1 MTLSLIVPTIKM
13 SVLIGVVLA
22 AMPLLSKR
30 SAAFRHSVLVATV
43 ACALTLPLL
52 GPLVPS
58 WSFTWPASP
67 ATSSMVTSFYRATPS
82 EANPAPVVGATF
94 SAKHS
99 SPGWRLPSSGE
110 LALIAAAVWLF
121 GFGYFFM
128 GLSIGLCR
136 LTWLARRAT
145 PMVEPAWVRAL
156 AEATDSFGL
165 RRPVRLLQ
173 IDHPSLLAAWGWRT
187 PTVMIPRW
195 ARHWTDDRARLV
207 LSHELAHVWRG
218 DWCAQVAAE
227 ILRAACWFNPL
238 VWMLCRR
245 LQLESERACDD
256 AVLRRGWDA
265 AEYATSLVD
274 LARALASRGRSAS
287 GVLASA
293 MARPAGLERRI
304 HAMLQP
310 HLDRRPLSRV
320 HHLAIAATLFALT
333 FVIAGAAASAEDFA
347 SLAGTVLDQTDRVLP
362 DVRLVLTNS
371 SNRSKYEVRS
381 DRDGHFEFIAVPAG
395 DYVLET
401 FLPGF
406 TTVRTTFSVGGAGKL
421 ETRFKLSVGSLNETI
436 MVTSPGRALTTT
448 ELEARR
454 TVLERRAGRSNKG
467 VGDCADTGST
477 GGNIRQPRKLKDVR
491 PIYPEALSLA
501 QTGGDVVLDAV
512 IGVDGTIRDVRVA
525 KSTNPGF
532 EQAAIDAV
540 RQWEFDTTLL
550 NCQPI
555 EVNMQV
561 NVGFKIQP

>member
-1 MTLSLIVPTIKM
+1 MTLGLILPTVKM

-22 AMPLLSKR
+22 TMPILSKR

-43 ACALTLPLL
+43 ACALALPPL
-52 GPLVPS
+52 GALVPA
-58 WSFTWPASP
+58 WSFAWPAP
-67 ATSSMVTSFYRATPS
+67 PTTSSVVTSFSRATPGQDNS
-82 EANPAPVVGATF
+82 TPAVNPTF
-94 SAKHS
+94 SAKPS
-99 SPGWRLPSSGE
+99 SPEWRRPSSDE
-110 LALIAAAVWLF
+110 LALIVASAWLF
-121 GFGYFFM
+121 GVGYF
-128 GLSIGLCR
+128 LVTLIIGLGR
-136 LTWLARRAT
+136 LTWLARHAT
-145 PMVEPAWVRAL
+145 PMVEPAWVRTL
-156 AEATDSFGL
+156 AEASDSFGL
-165 RRPVRLLQ
+165 RRPVRLLET
-173 IDHPSLLAAWGWRT
+173 DHPSLLAAWGWWT
-187 PTVMIPRW
+187 PTVMIPRS
-195 ARHWTDDRARLV
+195 ARHWTENRIRLV
-207 LSHELAHVWRG
+207 LSHELAHVRRG

-227 ILRAACWFNPL
+227 TLHAVCWFNPL

-265 AEYATSLVD
+265 AEYATSLID

-287 GVLASA
+287 DVLASA

-304 HAMLQP
+304 RAMLQP

-320 HHLAIAATLFALT
+320 HHLAIGATLFALT
-333 FVIAGAAASAEDFA
+333 FVIAGAATSAQDFA

-362 DVRLVLTNS
+362 DVRLVLTNA

-381 DRDGHFEFIAVPAG
+381 DRGGHFEFIAVPAG
-395 DYVLET
+395 DYALET
-401 FLPGF
+401 SFPGF
-406 TTVRTTFSVGGAGKL
+406 ASVRTTFSVGGAGRL

-436 MVTSPGRALTTT
+436 MVTSPGRALTST

-454 TVLERRAGRSNKG
+454 MSMERRAGSNKG
-467 VGDCADTGST
+467 VGDCADTSSA

-512 IGVDGTIRDVRVA
+512 IGVDGAIRDVRVA

-555 EVNMQV
+555 EVNMRV
-561 NVGFKIQP
+561 NIGFKIQS

>member
-1 MTLSLIVPTIKM
+1 MTLLILPTLKM
-13 SVLIGVVLA
+13 SVLIAVVLA
-22 AMPLLSKR
+22 TMPLLSNR

-52 GPLVPS
+52 GALVPS
-58 WSFTWPASP
+58 WSFAWPATPS
-67 ATSSMVTSFYRATPS
+67 TSSMVTSFYRATPG
-82 EANPAPVVGATF
+82 EASSTAAVGTTF
-94 SAKHS
+94 SAKTS
-99 SPGWRLPSSGE
+99 SPGWRLPSSDE
-110 LALIAAAVWLF
+110 LAQTAAAVWLF
-121 GFGYFFM
+121 GVGYF
-128 GLSIGLCR
+128 LVALIIGLGR
-136 LTWLARRAT
+136 LRWLARRAT
-145 PMVEPAWVRAL
+145 PMLEPAWVRAL
-156 AEATDSFGL
+156 ADASDSFGL
-165 RRPVRLLQ
+165 RWPVRLLQ
-173 IDHPSLLAAWGWRT
+173 TDHPSLLAAWGWWM
-187 PTVMIPRW
+187 PTVMIPRS
-195 ARHWTDDRARLV
+195 ARHWTENRIRLV

-227 ILRAACWFNPL
+227 TLRAACWFNPL

-265 AEYATSLVD
+265 AEYATSLID

-287 GVLASA
+287 DILASA

-304 HAMLQP
+304 RAMLQP

-333 FVIAGAAASAEDFA
+333 FVIAGAAASAQDFA
-347 SLAGTVLDQTDRVLP
+347 SLAGSVLDQTDRVLP

-381 DRDGHFEFIAVPAG
+381 DGDGHFEFIAVPAG

-401 FLPGF
+401 FLAGF
-406 TTVRTTFSVGGAGKL
+406 TTVRTTFSVGGAGRL

-436 MVTSPGRALTTT
+436 TVTSPGRALTTT

-454 TVLERRAGRSNKG
+454 QALERRAGRINKG
-467 VGDCADTGST
+467 VVDCADTGST

-501 QTGGDVVLDAV
+501 QTAGNVVLDAV
-512 IGVDGTIRDVRVA
+512 IGVDGRIREVRVA
-525 KSTNPGF
+525 KSTNSGF

>member
-1 MTLSLIVPTIKM
+1 VTPFLILPTIKM
-13 SVLIGVVLA
+13 SVLIGGVLVT
-22 AMPLLSKR
+22 MPLLRKR

-52 GPLVPS
+52 GALVPS
-58 WSFTWPASP
+58 WSLAWPAPS
-67 ATSSMVTSFYRATPS
+67 ATSSMVTSFYRASSGGGSSTPI
-82 EANPAPVVGATF
+82 VGTTF
-94 SAKHS
+94 SAKPW
-99 SPGWRLPSSGE
+99 SPAWTLPSTDALE
-110 LALIAAAVWLF
+110 LFVVVVWLF
-121 GFGYFFM
+121 GVGYFVM
-128 GLSIGLCR
+128 ALSIGLGR
-136 LTWLARRAT
+136 LTWLARSGT

-156 AEATDSFGL
+156 ADASNSFDL
-165 RRPVRLLQ
+165 PRPVRLLR

-187 PTVMIPRW
+187 PTVMVPRW
-195 ARHWTDDRARLV
+195 AQQWTDDQARLV

-218 DWCAQVAAE
+218 DWCAQLAAE

-265 AEYATSLVD
+265 AEYATNLIE
-274 LARALASRGRSAS
+274 LARALASQGRSAS

-304 HAMLQP
+304 RAMLHP

-320 HHLAIAATLFALT
+320 HHLAIAATLFVLT
-333 FVIAGAAASAEDFA
+333 FMIAGAAASAQDFA
-347 SLAGTVLDQTDRVLP
+347 SLAGTVLDPTDRVLP

-381 DRDGHFEFIAVPAG
+381 DSDGHFEFVAVPAG

-401 FLPGF
+401 FLTGF
-406 TTVRTTFSVGGAGKL
+406 TTVRSTFSVGGAGRL

-436 MVTSPGRALTTT
+436 TVTSPGRALTST

-454 TVLERRAGRSNKG
+454 QALERRAGRSNKG

-501 QTGGDVVLDAV
+501 QTSGSVVLDAV
-512 IGVDGTIRDVRVA
+512 IGVDGTIREVRVA
-525 KSTNPGF
+525 KSTNSGF

>member
-1 MTLSLIVPTIKM
+1 VTLVLILPTIKM

-22 AMPLLSKR
+22 TMPLLRKR
-30 SAAFRHSVLVATV
+30 SAAFRHSVLAATV
-43 ACALTLPLL
+43 ACALTLPLF
-52 GPLVPS
+52 GALVPS
-58 WSFTWPASP
+58 WSFAWPAPPS
-67 ATSSMVTSFYRATPS
+67 ASSMVTSFNRATPDDAGSTPMVGTTLS
-82 EANPAPVVGATF
+82 E
-94 SAKHS
+94 KS
-99 SPGWRLPSSGE
+99 SSHGWRLPSADE
-110 LALIAAAVWLF
+110 VAPIAAAVWLF
-121 GFGYFFM
+121 GVGYFLM
-128 GLSIGLCR
+128 ALIIGLGR
-136 LTWLARRAT
+136 LTWLGRRAP
-145 PMVEPAWVRAL
+145 PMVEPSWVRAL
-156 AEATDSFGL
+156 AEAADSFGL

-195 ARHWTDDRARLV
+195 AQHWTDDRARLV

-265 AEYATSLVD
+265 AEYATNLID

-304 HAMLQP
+304 RAMLQP

-333 FVIAGAAASAEDFA
+333 FVIAGAAASAQDFA
-347 SLAGTVLDQTDRVLP
+347 SLAGAVLDQTDRVLP

-406 TTVRTTFSVGGAGKL
+406 ATVRTTFSVGGAGKL

-436 MVTSPGRALTTT
+436 MVTSPGRALTST

-454 TVLERRAGRSNKG
+454 KALERRAGRSNKG

-501 QTGGDVVLDAV
+501 QTSGNVVLDAV

-525 KSTNPGF
+525 KSTNPDF
-532 EQAAIDAV
+532 EQSAIDAV

>member
-1 MTLSLIVPTIKM
+1 MALLILPTIKM
-13 SVLIGVVLA
+13 SVLIAVVLA
-22 AMPLLSKR
+22 TMPLLRNR

-52 GPLVPS
+52 GALVPS
-58 WSFTWPASP
+58 WSFAWPAPPS
-67 ATSSMVTSFYRATPS
+67 TSSRVTSFYRATPG
-82 EANPAPVVGATF
+82 EASSTPAFGTSF
-94 SAKHS
+94 SAKPS
-99 SPGWRLPSSGE
+99 SSGWRLPSSDE
-110 LALIAAAVWLF
+110 LAQIAAAVWLF
-121 GFGYFFM
+121 GVGYF
-128 GLSIGLCR
+128 LVALIIGLGR

-145 PMVEPAWVRAL
+145 PMVDPAWVRAL
-156 AEATDSFGL
+156 ADSSGSFGL

-173 IDHPSLLAAWGWRT
+173 TDHPSLLAAWGWWT
-187 PTVMIPRW
+187 PTVMIPRS
-195 ARHWTDDRARLV
+195 ARHWTENRIRLV

-218 DWCAQVAAE
+218 DWCAQVAGE
-227 ILRAACWFNPL
+227 TLRAACWFNPL

-265 AEYATSLVD
+265 AEYATSLID

-287 GVLASA
+287 DVLASA

-304 HAMLQP
+304 RAMFQP

-333 FVIAGAAASAEDFA
+333 FVIAGAAASAQDFA

-381 DRDGHFEFIAVPAG
+381 DGDGHFEFIAVPAG

-401 FLPGF
+401 FLAGF
-406 TTVRTTFSVGGAGKL
+406 KTVRTTFSVGGTGRL

-436 MVTSPGRALTTT
+436 TVTSPGRALTTT

-454 TVLERRAGRSNKG
+454 KTLERRAGRSNKG
-467 VGDCADTGST
+467 VGECADTGNT

-501 QTGGDVVLDAV
+501 QTSGNVLLDAV

-525 KSTNPGF
+525 KSTNANF